1 MRKAIII
8 NFISK
13 YLVAL
18 VQLLINFVLARL
30 VSPQEFGIVAIIT
43 VFSSFFS
50 VFSDMGIGAS
60 IIQFKKLG
68 QDAYNHI
75 YSFTFYAGIILMGV
89 FVAVGYILSFVY
101 GNNVYVSL
109 AWILA
114 VSIFFNTLNIVP
126 SSILLKEHRFT
137 EIGIRTVCIIFL
149 SGTITIFLAY
159 LGFKYYAVVIFSVL
173 QAMLSYFWNRLRV
186 PLKISFIF
194 KWEPVKNISS
204 FSSYQL
210 LFNVVNYFVSN
221 TDTLLAGKYFG
232 EREAGLYYKSYQLM
246 TYPISMFSGAITPAL
261 HPVLSDYQD
270 DKDVIYGYLLKM
282 FRVLLYFSI
291 FVSSVCFFAPKELI
305 YILYGNNWDAAVTS
319 FQMLSLSIVTK
330 MCNSITGSFYQSLG
344 RTDILFKVGLVN
356 AILVICFTIAGMIG
370 GTIESLAFFTAIGYV
385 ACFWV
390 AFYFLVH
397 KAFGK
402 SYMSFL
408 RMTAKPYVIYLFLL
422 FIVRVCPIQVENM
435 VIGLVVKVLIVGAAY
450 SMLMLIMGEFQN
462 FKDAYKIL
470 LKKK

>member
-50 VFSDMGIGAS
+50 VFSDMGIGEY

-149 SGTITIFLAY
+149 SGTVTIFLAY

-408 RMTAKPYVIYLFLL
+408 RMTAKPYVIYLFL
-422 FIVRVCPIQVENM
+422 
-435 VIGLVVKVLIVGAAY
+435 
-450 SMLMLIMGEFQN
+450 
-462 FKDAYKIL
+462 
-470 LKKK
+470 